1 MMLGQYE
8 ASVNPAPDED
18 AVTVTNLTMTG
29 LTHFDSQGQAH
40 MVDVSTK
47 PDTLRVGI
55 ASGAIEML
63 AQTLKII
70 ESGSA
75 KKGDVLGIARVAG
88 IMAAKKTSELIPLC
102 HPLALTRI
110 ALDFSAFGADNGP
123 KFGITCTARVETVG
137 PTGVE
142 MEALTSV
149 QVALLTIYDM
159 CKAVD
164 RGMVITCVR
173 LLEKHGG
180 KSGSYIA
187 GD

>member
-8 ASVNPAPDED
+8 ASVNPAPEDD
-18 AVTVTNLTMTG
+18 AVTVSNLTMTG

-40 MVDVSTK
+40 MVDVSAK
-47 PDTLRVGI
+47 PDTLRVGV
-55 ASGAIEML
+55 AAGSIEMQ
-63 AQTLKII
+63 AQTLQII
-70 ESGSA
+70 QSGSA

-102 HPLALTRI
+102 HPLALSRI
-110 ALDFSAFGADNGP
+110 NLDFSPFGADNGP
-123 KFGITCTARVETVG
+123 KSGITCTARVETVG

-142 MEALTSV
+142 MEALTAV
-149 QVALLTIYDM
+149 QIALLTIYDM

-164 RGMVITCVR
+164 RGMVITNVR

-180 KSGSYIA
+180 KSGSYVA